1 MLKPKPWL
9 LVMVALLM
17 VPFAPALPA
26 GAVPPGDDAFWRV
39 WARTDKPVADLQV
52 SRTWMWGP
60 SAFSATMQEPYA
72 EGPNGLRI
80 VQYFDKSR
88 MEITDP
94 ASDPGS
100 LWYVTNG
107 LLVVEMVTGKLQLG
121 DNAFEQRAP
130 AEVNVAGDA
139 GDPSAPTYATFASL
153 VHLPPLPDGALIVQH
168 LQRDGA
174 ITERPELG
182 AFGVSAAYYVPE
194 TRHRVASPFWDFMNS
209 GGLIYENGLPR
220 LAPLFQ
226 DPFYATGFPISEA
239 YWTKVNVGGVQ
250 RHVLIQ
256 CFERRCLT
264 YTPDNP
270 EGWKVEAGNVGQHY
284 FRWRYD
290 TDIPGEPPL
299 IQNVHDP
306 LGPTPLMLVASDLG
320 GQAAIAFGNQSP
332 YALEVTIEG
341 PVRQVLTLGGCPD
354 CMVYPLDSGRVACRE
369 DLEWQGLILPP
380 GNYLIWVRWLEVE
393 VPPLGGYWTLVANAD
408 YGGNCF
414 YVVQ

>member
-1 MLKPKPWL
+1 MMKRKRWLPFVVVLL
-9 LVMVALLM
+9 LVPLG
-17 VPFAPALPA
+17 PSLPA
-26 GAVPPGDDAFWRV
+26 GAVQPGSDAFWRV
-39 WARTDKPVADLQV
+39 WARTDKPVSDLQV

-60 SAFSATMQEPYA
+60 SAFSAAMQESYA
-72 EGPNGLRI
+72 EGSNGLRI

-94 ASDPGS
+94 AADPES
-100 LWYVTNG
+100 IWYVTNG

-121 DNAFEQRAP
+121 NTAFEQRAP
-130 AEVNVAGDA
+130 AELNVAGDTD
-139 GDPSAPTYATFASL
+139 DPGAPTYATFGRL
-153 VHLPPLPDGALIVQH
+153 VRLPPLPDGALIVQR
-168 LQRDGA
+168 LQRDGT

-182 AFGVSAAYYVPE
+182 AFGVVTAYYVPE
-194 TRHRVASPFWDFMNS
+194 TGHQVASPFWDFMTS
-209 GGLIYENGLPR
+209 GGLVYEDGQPR

-239 YWTKVNVGGVQ
+239 YWATVNVGGV
-250 RHVLIQ
+250 RRTVLIQ

-284 FRWRYD
+284 FRWRYAM
-290 TDIPGEPPL
+290 DIPGEPPL
-299 IQNVHDP
+299 IQNVHEP
-306 LGPTPLMLVASDLG
+306 LGPTPYMLVASELG
-320 GQAAIAFGNQSP
+320 GQAAFAFGNQSP

-341 PVRQVLTLGGCPD
+341 PVHQVLTLGGCQD
-354 CMVYPLDSGRVACRE
+354 CPIYPPGSGRVTCRE
-369 DLEWQGLILPP
+369 DLQWHGLILPP
-380 GNYLIWVRWLEVE
+380 GNYLIWVRWLEGE

-414 YVVQ
+414 YIVQ